1 MSRRIKLGD
10 TKVADVQH
18 LLVEEPTT
26 IGTGQGID
34 ELLGKII
41 ADPRTRHVYVVD
53 EAGVLIGT
61 VRMNRVVQYLFPFAA
76 MVEQGSEL
84 SIGNMANFN
93 VKLVEDIM
101 DERPKF
107 VKSST
112 TLVDMATILMR
123 EKINELPVVDEDMQ
137 VIGQINIY
145 EVIMAYLKET
155 REQ

>member
-1 MSRRIKLGD
+1 MSRRIKPGD
-10 TKVADVQH
+10 MKVADVQH
-18 LLVEEPTT
+18 FLVEEPTV
-26 IGTGQGID
+26 IVAGEKID

-41 ADPRTRHVYVVD
+41 ADPRTRHVYVAD

-61 VRMNRVVQYLFPFAA
+61 VRMNRIVQYLFPFAA

-112 TLVDMATILMR
+112 TLVDMATILMQ
-123 EKINELPVVDEDMQ
+123 EKNNELPVVDENMR
-137 VIGQINIY
+137 ITGQINIY
-145 EVIMAYLKET
+145 AVIMAYLKET
-155 REQ
+155 REK